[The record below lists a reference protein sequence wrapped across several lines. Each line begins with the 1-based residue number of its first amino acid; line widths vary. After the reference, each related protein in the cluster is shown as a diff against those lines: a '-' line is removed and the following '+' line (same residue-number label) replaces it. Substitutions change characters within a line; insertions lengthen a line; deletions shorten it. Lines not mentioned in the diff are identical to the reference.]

1 MPLSLPN
8 IGTGQRLTKIMY
20 ANKIKTKA
28 QTNSN
33 RNMAHCV
40 PMTDK
45 IKAGNDHHDSNQR
58 IPNIQ

>member
-1 MPLSLPN
+1 
-8 IGTGQRLTKIMY
+8 MY